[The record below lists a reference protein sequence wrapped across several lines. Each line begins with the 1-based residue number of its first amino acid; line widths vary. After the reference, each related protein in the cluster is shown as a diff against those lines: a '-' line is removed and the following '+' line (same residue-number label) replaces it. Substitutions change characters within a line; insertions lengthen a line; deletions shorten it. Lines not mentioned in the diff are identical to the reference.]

1 MRIGK
6 SITISKKGRILLRSK
21 LLRSWDRELEV
32 MNREKKGRPFEFP
45 PSYLMIIHVI
55 FRLPY
60 RQGIFKK
67 TFSARSRS
75 EDNRLYKHIQKQ
87 K

>member
-1 MRIGK
+1 MTGIGK

-45 PSYLMIIHVI
+45 LQFIQFLMIIHVI
-55 FRLPY
+55 FNP
-60 RQGIFKK
+60 
-67 TFSARSRS
+67 
-75 EDNRLYKHIQKQ
+75 
-87 K
+87 